1 MKILKSEE
9 FISEGYNG
17 KSIVFAFKDVSPN
30 ADERD
35 CVSYVEMINGNVHT
49 DVTGQI
55 IIMGPCYSS
64 RLDKNANYKDYE
76 TVLTEEQF
84 NAFKERTCSDEML
97 EQITNALCS
106 DENEVLTEKVKNDE
120 LEKIANMC
128 RVTKS
133 DAEYIVDEYPLN
145 NGYFDRG
152 ICSCYDGVDEFF
164 EELIWEFGS
173 EEWLVDFLWD
183 NNDKDELEEYFEVA
197 KDSGSGVTYDKLVK
211 LGYDFDSI
219 DVEDLADRYKR
230 LDNGKVIEYYM

>member
-9 FISEGYNG
+9 FINESYSG
-17 KSIVFAFKDVSPN
+17 KAIVFAFKDVSTN
-30 ADERD
+30 ADDRD
-35 CVSYVEMINGNVHT
+35 CVSYVEMINGKIHT
-49 DVTGQI
+49 DATGQI

-76 TVLTEEQF
+76 TVLNEEQF

-97 EQITNALCS
+97 EQIVNALCS
-106 DENEVLTEKVKNDE
+106 KENEELVEKVKNDE
-120 LEKIANMC
+120 LETIAGMC
-128 RVTKS
+128 GVSKE
-133 DAEYIVDEYPLN
+133 DAEDIVDEYPLG

-152 ICSCYDGVDEFF
+152 ICSCYDNFF

-183 NNDKDELEEYFEVA
+183 NNDNDELEEYFEVA
-197 KDSGSGVTYDKLVK
+197 KDSGSGVTYEKLVE

-219 DVEDLADRYKR
+219 DVEELADRYKR

>member
-9 FISEGYNG
+9 FINEAYSG
-17 KSIVFAFKDVSPN
+17 KANVFAFKDVSAN
-30 ADERD
+30 ADDRD
-35 CVSYVEMINGNVHT
+35 CVSYVEIINGKIHT

-64 RLDKNANYKDYE
+64 RLDKNANYKNYE
-76 TVLTEEQF
+76 TVLNEEQF

-97 EQITNALCS
+97 EQIANALCS
-106 DENEVLTEKVKNDE
+106 KENEELVEKVKNDE
-120 LEKIANMC
+120 LETIAGMC
-128 RVTKS
+128 GVSKA
-133 DAEYIVDEYPLN
+133 DAEDIVDDYPLG

-152 ICSCYDGVDEFF
+152 ICSCYDNFF

-183 NNDKDELEEYFEVA
+183 NNNNDELEEYFEVA
-197 KDSGSGVTYDKLVK
+197 KDSGSGVTYDKLVE

-219 DVEDLADRYKR
+219 DVEDLANRYKR